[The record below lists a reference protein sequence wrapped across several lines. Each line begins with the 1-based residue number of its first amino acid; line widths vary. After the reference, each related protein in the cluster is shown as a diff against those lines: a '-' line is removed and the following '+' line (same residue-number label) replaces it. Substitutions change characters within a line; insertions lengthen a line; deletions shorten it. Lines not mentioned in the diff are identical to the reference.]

1 MEKIKAIVKDLKE
14 CGKEFENS
22 LKLEA
27 FIKDK
32 LKDYKFEVGETI
44 EIDKHCNVPYYI
56 YDLDIFIIVKEDTR
70 DIDIYDPDSYVS
82 FIKDINIYKKL

>member
-1 MEKIKAIVKDLKE
+1 MEKIKEIVEELKN

-27 FIKDK
+27 FIKDR
-32 LKDYKFEVGETI
+32 LKDYKIEVGETI

-56 YDLDIFIIVKEDTR
+56 YDLDIIIIVKEDTR
-70 DIDIYDPDSYVS
+70 DIDIEDPDSYVS
-82 FIKDINIYKKL
+82 FIKDITIYKKI